1 MKILSDQKLVNEV
14 RKKSDLLCKRFWVAV
29 PYIGNLSSVR
39 KITGNKWINNNAVD
53 VRFITDISSLTNFNS
68 DSLRKFLDRGV
79 IKSIPG
85 LHAKVYIIDDTS
97 FITSAN
103 LTNTAFSKRAE
114 VGVYLDKTES
124 KELIKQFDSWW
135 KEGEIISKIKI
146 ARKIK
151 SKPIVSKD
159 EKAGLKLPIRN
170 ALLED
175 PGSDD
180 FHIPLRYLNYDNLV
194 AVYKDFASKYSSTVN
209 RIWPDA
215 PIFMEVDTFLDYLYH
230 HDEQPSN
237 KFKDK
242 NPRRLSY
249 NDKIKE
255 IRKYYKGFKDFVED
269 NMLAHRKKGSR
280 ISQKH
285 LSKGNI
291 NHLTIAKLRMV
302 LDHINSLTTFGF
314 HKKNVLEK
322 NTIQKLRRSLNTLL
336 HSNESLPIRF
346 MKCSELKNFKE
357 SSMYEMLGLYYPEE
371 YPLINNNSLSGL
383 RFFGY
388 DVWLK

>member
-14 RKKSDLLCKRFWVAV
+14 RKKSDLMCKRFWVAV

-39 KITGNKWINNNAVD
+39 KIVGNKWINNNAID
-53 VRFITDISSLTNFNS
+53 VRLITDISSLTNFNS

-79 IKSIPG
+79 IKNIPG
-85 LHAKVYIIDDTS
+85 LHAKVYIIDETS

-114 VGVYLDKTES
+114 IGVHLSKNES
-124 KELIKQFDSWW
+124 KELIKQFDFWW

-151 SKPIVSKD
+151 SKPTVSKE
-159 EKAGLKLPIRN
+159 EKTGLDLPIRN
-170 ALLED
+170 VLMAD

-194 AVYKDFASKYSSTVN
+194 AIYKDFASKYTTTVK
-209 RIWPDA
+209 RIWPQA
-215 PIFMEVDTFLDYLYH
+215 PIFMEIDTFLDYLYH
-230 HDEQPSN
+230 HDGQPSYN
-237 KFKDK
+237 YKDK
-242 NPRRLSY
+242 NPRHLVY

-255 IRKYYKGFKDFVED
+255 IRKYHKGFKKFVED
-269 NMLAHRKKGSR
+269 SMLVHRKKGSIIAR
-280 ISQKH
+280 KF
-285 LSKGNI
+285 LSKRNI
-291 NHLTIAKLRMV
+291 NHLTIAKLRLV

-314 HKKNVLEK
+314 HKKNALEK
-322 NTIQKLRRSLNTLL
+322 NTITQLKKALFTLL
-336 HSNESLPIRF
+336 HSNESLSIRF
-346 MKCSELKNFKE
+346 TQCSKLKNFKE
-357 SSMYEMLGLYYPEE
+357 SSMYEMLGLYYPEK